1 MVNDPK
7 FQPSTNNAHDQ
18 ELSEAELA
26 ELQARQTEIEEAA
39 PTPQVRKVEKFLR
52 ETPQVTP
59 LSGFSSRVMA
69 AIAAMGLPDFSKR
82 QMGLGLALGLLAV
95 AFLTIPVLSILLIV
109 LISVISNP
117 GSIHSLFQWVTEGAS
132 YVLAMAG
139 DLGDS
144 LQDLVRRTPLV
155 AVLLS
160 ASLPVAILWGWL
172 VRHLVRGHRVAA
184 DQQTN

>member
-7 FQPSTNNAHDQ
+7 FQQSTNNAHDQ

-39 PTPQVRKVEKFLR
+39 PPPQVRKVEKFLR
-52 ETPQVTP
+52 ETPQIAP
-59 LSGFSSRVMA
+59 ASGFSSRVMA
-69 AIAAMGLPDFSKR
+69 AIAAVGLPDLRKR

-95 AFLTIPVLSILLIV
+95 AFLTLPVLSILLIV
-109 LISVISNP
+109 LVSVISNP
-117 GSIHSLFQWVTEGAS
+117 GTLHSLFQWITEGAS

-139 DLGDS
+139 DLGNS
-144 LQDLVRRTPLV
+144 LEHLVRKTPLV

-160 ASLPVAILWGWL
+160 TSIPVAIFWGWL
-172 VRHLVRGHRVAA
+172 VRYLLRGHRVTA